1 MSGYIKVT
9 LIICKTLQNYSAN
22 FFEENIMQNAATLH
36 SQGVL
41 CSVTLVINDIF
52 LQNNIHI
59 CVDNF
64 IARKVPSI

>member
-9 LIICKTLQNYSAN
+9 LIICKTLQNYSGN

-41 CSVTLVINDIF
+41 CLVTLVIHNIF
-52 LQNNIHI
+52 LQNKILI
-59 CVDNF
+59 CVGNF
-64 IARKVPSI
+64 IASKVPSI